1 MPSLLPDYPDPT
13 LRQPLTLTAVTPL
26 FLSYHAL
33 AVLAI
38 LPNTFILKL
47 SILPFIVWQ
56 AWSCAVGLNLSVAL
70 AGWFGLQSAEQLNFW
85 NAALVV
91 GATWKI
97 FLMGGYEH
105 CVIDIDSN
113 RGDEID

>member
-1 MPSLLPDYPDPT
+1 MPFLLPEHPDPT

-26 FLSYHAL
+26 FLSYGAL

-70 AGWFGLQSAEQLNFW
+70 AGWLGLQSADRLNLW
-85 NAALVV
+85 NVALVV
-91 GATWKI
+91 GAAWNF
-97 FLMGGYEH
+97 FLVAGYEH
-105 CVIDIDSN
+105 CIIDIDGN
-113 RGDEID
+113 RGDEVG

>member
-1 MPSLLPDYPDPT
+1 MPALLPDHPDPT

-26 FLSYHAL
+26 FLSYYAL

-56 AWSCAVGLNLSVAL
+56 AWRCAVGLDYSAAL
-70 AGWFGLQSAEQLNFW
+70 AGWLGLQSTGRLSLGNV
-85 NAALVV
+85 ALVV
-91 GATWKI
+91 GATWKN
-97 FLMGGYEH
+97 FLVGSYEY
-105 CVIDIDSN
+105 CVIDIDGN
-113 RGDEID
+113 RGNEID

>member
-1 MPSLLPDYPDPT
+1 MPFLLPEHPDPT
-13 LRQPLTLTAVTPL
+13 LRQPLTLTAVAPL

-56 AWSCAVGLNLSVAL
+56 AWSCAVGLNLSTAL
-70 AGWFGLQSAEQLNFW
+70 AGWLGLQSADRLNLW
-85 NAALVV
+85 NIAFVV
-91 GATWKI
+91 GGTWKN
-97 FLMGGYEH
+97 FGRL
-105 CVIDIDSN
+105 
-113 RGDEID
+113 